1 MNRFQPPL
9 STYLWAAGPA
19 AARCAPPNVIDGRYK
34 VLQPQIWQDVYPEQF
49 PHIPNPLPAEL
60 VAYLHLYPQRLHLPS
75 VYGVCYLEGEPIV
88 LLQDAPI
95 DRSGHLLPSLVQSW
109 SQASALRQVSWLWQL
124 LQLWQPLEA
133 QGVAASLLNP
143 ENLRVEGWCLR
154 LRELSF
160 SAAPATLQHLGQSWS
175 NLAPSAQASIA
186 DQLAAIASEL
196 QRPETSFSL
205 ASKALN
211 KLLLLQT
218 AQQPLRCQIAS
229 ATDSGPQHE
238 RNEDACYP
246 LPADLASN
254 GERQALAG
262 NVAIVCD
269 GIGGHEGGAEAS
281 QLAVQSLKLQA
292 QALLSEIAR
301 EPELLSPEQVEDHL
315 KAILRIANNLICSR
329 NDAQGREARQRMATT
344 VVMALNMAQAISL
357 NDTEVGSSR
366 ELYLLHVGDSRAY
379 WLTERYCQQLTV
391 DDDVASRE
399 IRLGRSVPLQAQRRP
414 DAGALTQALGTREAE
429 RLRPTIQRFILD
441 EDGILLLCS
450 DGLSDNQLLERSW
463 LELVPDLLQGKLTLA
478 AATDALVQLAN
489 QRNGHDNTTVVAA
502 HYTLSAAPP
511 AVLPPPELL
520 PELPTEIP
528 SLPEWR
534 ARRVLDS
541 LARRQP
547 EEQLSCDDAARSPES
562 EPLPPPEP
570 EAKPEPSEPPD
581 FAPSRYEPP
590 ASDLGESNGSPP
602 PPAEPPP
609 PPAPEPPPYPPEESR
624 VPPNTP
630 MAFFEDVD
638 TESEEDLMSND
649 DFEGRDRQLV
659 LIVGAV
665 VLALAVV
672 ATGWFVWSRL
682 NSEPLPL
689 PEPNQ
694 EQSETD

>member
-9 STYLWAAGPA
+9 STYLWAAGAA

-60 VAYLHLYPQRLHLPS
+60 VTYLHLYPQRLHLPS

-95 DRSGHLLPSLVQSW
+95 DRSGNLLPSLFQSW

-124 LQLWQPLEA
+124 LQLWQPLTA
-133 QGVAASLLNP
+133 QGVAASLLDP
-143 ENLRVEGWCLR
+143 ENLRVEGWCVR

-160 SAAPATLQHLGQSWS
+160 SATPATLQQLGQSWS
-175 NLAPSAQASIA
+175 NLARSAQTSVA
-186 DQLAAIASEL
+186 DKLAAIASEL

-211 KLLLLQT
+211 KLLLQQT
-218 AQQPLRCQIAS
+218 AQQPLCCQIAS

-246 LPADLASN
+246 LPADVASYD
-254 GERQALAG
+254 ERHGAAG
-262 NVAIVCD
+262 HVAIVCD
-269 GIGGHEGGAEAS
+269 GIGGHDGGAIAS

-292 QALLSEIAR
+292 QALIGEIAR
-301 EPELLSPEQVEDHL
+301 DRDLLSPEQIEDHL
-315 KAILRIANNLICSR
+315 KAVLRIANNLICSR

-344 VVMALNMAQAISL
+344 VVMALQIAQTVPL
-357 NDTEVGSSR
+357 NDTEVGSSC

-379 WLTERYCQQLTV
+379 WLTERYCQLLTV

-463 LELVPDLLQGKLTLA
+463 LELVPDVLQGQLTLP

-502 HYTLSAAPP
+502 HYTLSAALPVVPP
-511 AVLPPPELL
+511 APEPLPELL
-520 PELPTEIP
+520 TEVP
-528 SLPEWR
+528 SLPE
-534 ARRVLDS
+534 
-541 LARRQP
+541 P
-547 EEQLSCDDAARSPES
+547 LS
-562 EPLPPPEP
+562 PPEP
-570 EAKPEPSEPPD
+570 EPEPEPSDPPD

-590 ASDLGESNGSPP
+590 TSELGESNGSPP
-602 PPAEPPP
+602 QAAAPPPA
-609 PPAPEPPPYPPEESR
+609 APEPPPYPPEESR
-624 VPPNTP
+624 VPLNTP
-630 MAFFEDVD
+630 IAFFEDVD

-649 DFEGRDRQLV
+649 DFERRDRQLV
-659 LIVGAV
+659 LVIGAV
-665 VLALAVV
+665 VLVLAIV

-689 PEPNQ
+689 PGPNQ
-694 EQSETD
+694 EQEETE